1 MRYLATRQS
10 DVLYRSQGFTN
21 QSGNTFSGTA
31 GREEFRGTEEMI
43 EKLIDTCHPA
53 RVRLKSIHASES

>member
-1 MRYLATRQS
+1 MRYLGTRQS

-21 QSGNTFSGTA
+21 QSGNTFSGAA

-43 EKLIDTCHPA
+43 KKLIDTCQSA
-53 RVRLKSIHASES
+53 RDRLKSIHASES